1 MDECLDSEPMCQAYN
16 EVFFVCHQS
25 SIFFLLSDTVRDK
38 QQRARKKKGEEEV
51 RETRLVVAAL
61 LTVYAGLP

>member
-1 MDECLDSEPMCQAYN
+1 MGQTYN
-16 EVFFVCHQS
+16 EVFLCVIKVAF
-25 SIFFLLSDTVRDK
+25 FFLLSDTVRDK
-38 QQRARKKKGEEEV
+38 QRASKKKGEEEV

>member
-1 MDECLDSEPMCQAYN
+1 MFGLYEPMAQAYN
-16 EVFFVCHQS
+16 EDFFVQS
-25 SIFFLLSDTVRDK
+25 CIFFLLSDTVRDK

-61 LTVYAGLP
+61 TVYAGLP